1 MASRGKLFI
10 ISGPSGSGKSSLV
23 NDILKK
29 SNNFVRSVSV
39 TTRPRREDEVYGS
52 HYHFIAKEEFDKLVN
67 KGMLLEWAAY
77 AGYMYGTPKKFVS
90 DNLKKGKNVI
100 LVIDVNGA
108 MQVLNKIKDVYLI
121 FITTSSFNEL
131 KNRIIKRGAENDEE
145 IEKRLGIAE
154 SEIKYEKYY
163 DCIIV
168 NNNYNEALNNLKKV
182 LNMKVEG
189 LSIK

>member
-1 MASRGKLFI
+1 MTSRGKLFI

-23 NDILKK
+23 SDIIKE
-29 SNNFVRSVSV
+29 SDNFVRSVSV

-52 HYHFIAKEEFDKLVN
+52 HYHFISEEEFDDLLKRD
-67 KGMLLEWAAY
+67 MLLEWASY
-77 AGYMYGTPKKFVS
+77 AGYLYGTPKKFVT

-100 LVIDVNGA
+100 LVIDVKGA
-108 MQVLNKIKDVYLI
+108 MQVVDKIKDVYLI

-131 KNRIIKRGAENDEE
+131 KDRIIKRGAENNKE
-145 IEKRLGIAE
+145 IEERLGIAR

-182 LNMKVEG
+182 LNV
-189 LSIK
+189 